1 MPVEQALRVDY
12 KKADEIAQ
20 VLPTLPVFT
29 SHRSAWRGL
38 EFQYHQQPAA
48 EMPESQSSHHIIA
61 VHHHQNP
68 IFCEQRLDGHRQVA
82 KVENKQIT
90 MVPANLV
97 YQTTWHHTIAAT
109 VLVLDPQYLAKIAG
123 ESVDADRVELIPIFA
138 QDDPIIY
145 QISALLQAEVA
156 SADNSSQIYADSLIT
171 ALSAHLLR
179 QYCTVEQVL
188 KHYEGGLSQYKLKQ
202 SIDYIQAHLAEDISL
217 DDIAAQVGM
226 SRYYFCQLFKRSTG
240 MSPYQYV
247 IKCRID
253 RAKELL
259 LFRQDCSIADVAFQ
273 VGFASQSQ
281 FTKHFKKWVG
291 TTPKKF

>member
-1 MPVEQALRVDY
+1 MPLEHALTVDY
-12 KKADEIAQ
+12 KNTDGIARI
-20 VLPTLPVFT
+20 LPTQPVT
-29 SHRSAWRGL
+29 SRRSAWHGIEVQLHR
-38 EFQYHQQPAA
+38 QPPG
-48 EMPESQSSHHIIA
+48 EMPEHWTDQHILAI
-61 VHHHQNP
+61 QP
-68 IFCEQRLDGHRQVA
+68 GQKSLLCERWLDGKKQVA
-82 KVENKQIT
+82 KMETDNTAII
-90 MVPANLV
+90 PANV
-97 YQTTWHHTIAAT
+97 THRCTWNITAAAT
-109 VLVLDPQYLAKIAG
+109 VLVLDPQYLANVAH
-123 ESVDADRVELIPIFA
+123 ESVKADRVELLPHFF
-138 QDDPIIY
+138 QFDPVLQQIGGLLAREMQSDVSNCSIY
-145 QISALLQAEVA
+145 V
-156 SADNSSQIYADSLIT
+156 DSLTT

-179 QYCTVEQVL
+179 QYCTVEQ
-188 KHYEGGLSQYKLKQ
+188 KIKDYENGLSQYKLKQ
-202 SIDYIQAHLAEDISL
+202 SIDYIQAHLTEDISL

>member
-1 MPVEQALRVDY
+1 MRLEQSSTIDY
-12 KKADEIAQ
+12 RRQDDISKI
-20 VLPTLPVFT
+20 LPTQPVT
-29 SHRSAWRGL
+29 SRRSAWQGIEVQSHR
-38 EFQYHQQPAA
+38 QPPG
-48 EMPESQSSHHIIA
+48 EMPEHRTDQHIIA
-61 VHHHQNP
+61 VQLRQKSL
-68 IFCEQRLDGHRQVA
+68 FCEQWLDGHKRVA
-82 KVENKQIT
+82 RLEVDTFT
-90 MVPANLV
+90 MIPANV
-97 YQTTWHHTIAAT
+97 THRCIWNITAAAT
-109 VLVLDPQYLAKIAG
+109 VLVLDPQYLAHVVH
-123 ESVDADRVELIPIFA
+123 ESVHPDRVELLPRFF
-138 QDDPIIY
+138 QFDPVIQ
-145 QISALLQAEVA
+145 QIGGLLAREL
-156 SADNSSQIYADSLIT
+156 DTDLPNSQIYVDGLTT

-179 QYCTVEQVL
+179 QYCTVEQRI
-188 KHYEGGLSQYKLKQ
+188 KDYKNGLSQYRLQ
-202 SIDYIQAHLAEDISL
+202 QAIDYIQAHLAEDLSL

-226 SRYYFCQLFKRSTG
+226 SRYYFCHLFKRSTG

>member
-1 MPVEQALRVDY
+1 MPLEQALTVDY
-12 KKADEIAQ
+12 RNTDGIARI
-20 VLPTLPVFT
+20 LPTQPVT
-29 SHRSAWRGL
+29 SRRSAWHGIEVQSHR
-38 EFQYHQQPAA
+38 QPPG
-48 EMPESQSSHHIIA
+48 EMPEHWTDQHILAI
-61 VHHHQNP
+61 QP
-68 IFCEQRLDGHRQVA
+68 GQKSLLCERWLDGKKQVA
-82 KVENKQIT
+82 RVETDNTAII
-90 MVPANLV
+90 PANV
-97 YQTTWHHTIAAT
+97 THRCTWNITAAAT
-109 VLVLDPQYLAKIAG
+109 VLMLEPQYLAQVAH
-123 ESVDADRVELIPIFA
+123 ESVKADRVELLPHFF
-138 QDDPIIY
+138 QFDPVLQ
-145 QISALLQAEVA
+145 QIGGLLARELQSDV
-156 SADNSSQIYADSLIT
+156 SNSSIYVDSLTT

-179 QYCTVEQVL
+179 QYCTVEQQI
-188 KHYEGGLSQYKLKQ
+188 KDYENGLSQYKLKQ
-202 SIDYIQAHLAEDISL
+202 AIDYIQAHLTEDISL
-217 DDIAAQVGM
+217 DNIAAQVGM

>member
-1 MPVEQALRVDY
+1 MPLEHALTVDY
-12 KKADEIAQ
+12 KKADDIARI
-20 VLPTLPVFT
+20 LPIQPVT
-29 SHRSAWRGL
+29 SRRSAWHGIEVQSHR
-38 EFQYHQQPAA
+38 QPAG
-48 EMPESQSSHHIIA
+48 EMPEHTTDQHILAI
-61 VHHHQNP
+61 QP
-68 IFCEQRLDGHRQVA
+68 GQRSLFSERWLDG
-82 KVENKQIT
+82 KKQIVT
-90 MVPANLV
+90 MENDNFTIVPAHV
-97 YQTTWHHTIAAT
+97 THRCTWNVTADAT
-109 VLVLDPQYLAKIAG
+109 VLVLDPQYFSRVAD
-123 ESVDADRVELIPIFA
+123 ESVNADRVELLPIFG
-138 QDDPIIY
+138 QLDTVVH
-145 QISALLQAEVA
+145 QIGWLLEQEIKAEWPT
-156 SADNSSQIYADSLIT
+156 SQIYVDSLTT

-179 QYCTVEQVL
+179 QYCTVEQRL
-188 KHYEGGLSQYKLKQ
+188 KDYKNGLSQGKLQ
-202 SIDYIQAHLAEDISL
+202 QIIDYIQAHLAEDLSL
-217 DDIAAQVGM
+217 DDIATQVGM